1 MKQRVSDHTRATGSH
16 SGISARFQRQIAVE
30 GFGVESQLSLRS
42 STALVAGIGG
52 LGGTAALYL
61 GAAGIGRLVLCHP
74 GVAEEPDLNRQILLT
89 ADQVGESRVINAAE
103 AISLRYPDV
112 EVIAIDVGVASPA
125 VSEWLVNSDVV
136 LDCRHNFAE
145 RLELNRMCISAG
157 IPLVEAAMDA
167 AWGYVTVIRGGI
179 TPCLEC
185 IVGPGD
191 PGWDPLGFPVIG
203 VAAGTIGCLAA
214 AEAIKVLTDWGTALE
229 STMFTLDLADMT
241 GHRFKLSRDTSCLT
255 CSHIPSAS
263 LNDSGRRGRSG

>member
-1 MKQRVSDHTRATGSH
+1 MKARISDYTRPADPYP
-16 SGISARFQRQIAVE
+16 GILGRFERQIGVE
-30 GFGVESQLSLRS
+30 GFGEKSQLALGR

-61 GAAGIGRLVLCHP
+61 GAAGIGRLILCHP

-89 ADQVGESRVINAAE
+89 ADQIGEPRVFNAAE

-112 EVIAIDVGVASPA
+112 EVIAIDAGVASPA
-125 VSEWLVNSDVV
+125 VSRWLVNSDVV
-136 LDCRHNFAE
+136 LDCRHNFVE

-167 AWGYVTVIRGGI
+167 AWGYVTVIRGGV

-185 IVGPGD
+185 LVGPGD

-214 AEAIKVLTDWGTALE
+214 AEAIKVLTNWGTTLE
-229 STMFTLDLADMT
+229 STMFTLDLADMESR
-241 GHRFKLSRDTSCLT
+241 RFKLSRDASCPT
-255 CSHIPSAS
+255 CSHIAPVGLS
-263 LNDSGRRGRSG
+263 DFERKGRSA